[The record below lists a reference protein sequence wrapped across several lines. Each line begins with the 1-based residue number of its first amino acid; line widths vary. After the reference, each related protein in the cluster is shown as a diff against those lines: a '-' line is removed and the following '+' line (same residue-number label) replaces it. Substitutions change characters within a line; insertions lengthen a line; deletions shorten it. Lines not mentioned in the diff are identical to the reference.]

1 MLSYKF
7 RIYPSK
13 TVQEKLNEQL
23 ELCRWLY
30 NRLLWECNKA
40 REEGRKLTKKEAQA
54 MIVKLKE
61 ENPELK
67 KVYSKVLQMVNYQL
81 FSNMK
86 ALSRLKKKG
95 KKIGKLRYKGSW
107 FKTLNFNQ
115 SGFKLAENR
124 LVLSKV
130 GGIPIKLHREIKG
143 VVKGVII
150 KKEKSGK
157 WFAIFQVEDSPKPL
171 PKTNRIVGIDV
182 GVKHFLTDS
191 DGRQIENPRFYEKS
205 LKRIRWLHR
214 ELSRK
219 KKESN
224 NREKARVRLAKAY
237 EKLVNQRNDFLHKL
251 SRFYVDNYDVITIED
266 LKIINMVRNHWL
278 AKAILDSSWN
288 RFFEMLSY
296 KAERAGRIVLKVNPK
311 GTSKGDKNLDR
322 DYRASINILNR
333 GLVGLGR
340 PEFTPVET
348 EPLPVRASSVV
359 EAGSPIQSSIG

>member
-1 MLSYKF
+1 MYKRQ

-13 TVQEKLNEQL
+13 TIQERLNEQI

-40 REEGRKLTKKEAQA
+40 RENGGKITKGEAQA
-54 MIVKLKE
+54 MIVELKK
-61 ENPELK
+61 ENPKLK

-81 FSNMK
+81 FSNMR

-95 KKIGKLRYKGSW
+95 RKIGRLRYKEGW

-115 SGFKLAENR
+115 SGFKLSER
-124 LVLSKV
+124 LILSKV
-130 GGIPIKLHREIKG
+130 GEIPIKPHREIKG
-143 VVKGVII
+143 VIKGVII
-150 KKEKSGK
+150 KREKSGK
-157 WFAIFQVEDSPKPL
+157 WFAIFQVEDKPEPL
-171 PKTNRIVGIDV
+171 PKINREVGIDV

-191 DGRQIENPRFYEKS
+191 VGRQIENPRFYEKS
-205 LKRIRWLHR
+205 LKRIRWLHK

-219 KKESN
+219 KKGSN
-224 NREKARVRLAKAY
+224 NREKARVRLAKVY
-237 EKLVNQRNDFLHKL
+237 EKLINQRNDFLHKL
-251 SRFYVDNYDVITIED
+251 SRFYVDNYDVIVMEGLRIT
-266 LKIINMVRNHWL
+266 NMVRNHWL

-288 RFFEMLSY
+288 KFFEMLSY
-296 KAERAGRIVLKVNPK
+296 KAERAGRIVLKVNPR
-311 GTSKGDKNLDR
+311 GTSKGDENLDR

-348 EPLPVRASSVV
+348 EPLPVRASSVI
-359 EAGSPIQSSIG
+359 ETGSPIQSSIG